1 MVTRAEYKALQRLRM
16 ADGEDGEE
24 ERINEQTSDLAV
36 GVVCRLLEDV
46 FKDGLLAINDAVE
59 SNVSQPSALTN
70 TDIAAQ
76 PPTSV
81 PVPMAD
87 HPEPPPLFQP
97 FGTDEWSCNDFFVLA
112 VP

>member
-1 MVTRAEYKALQRLRM
+1 VVTRAEYKALQRLRM
-16 ADGEDGEE
+16 VNAEDGGEE
-24 ERINEQTSDLAV
+24 HIDEQTNDLAV
-36 GVVCRLLEDV
+36 GVVCRLLGDV
-46 FKDGLLAINDAVE
+46 FKDGLPAINDAGE
-59 SNVSQPSALTN
+59 SNVSQPGALTT

-81 PVPMAD
+81 PVPMVD

-97 FGTDEWSCNDFFVLA
+97 VGVDEWSCDDFFVPP